1 MAPPRIRGLVLVLL
15 ALLLALPA
23 AGCGRDR
30 PAAETAQETTD
41 TGAFPEEDL
50 SGTVRA
56 DGSSTVAPLVSLAA
70 ERFRTEEPGVKVTV
84 GISGTGGGFER
95 FCRGETDLANASR
108 PIKDEEI
115 AACKKKGIDYLE
127 LQVANDGLTVV
138 INNGNDW
145 AKCLTVEQL
154 KKVWQPGSKI
164 KNWKEIDPSFP
175 SQALTLFGA
184 GTDSGTFDYF
194 TDAIV
199 GEEGASR
206 SDYTATED
214 DNVTVRGVAGEKGAL
229 GYFGLSYYESNKSQA
244 EGSRDRRRRRLRRAE
259 RRDRAGRHVQAAVA
273 AALHVRQ
280 EVVGARQAGGGRVSP
295 VPPRQPGD
303 ARERGPLRAADE
315 RPARKV
321 SDRAGRRGD
330 RRRLMFTRF
339 SQDVHPTG
347 TQPLRAST
355 KNGVDLRMRRENE

>member
-1 MAPPRIRGLVLVLL
+1 MAPLRARGLVLVLL
-15 ALLLALPA
+15 ALLLALTV

-30 PAAETAQETTD
+30 PAAATVTEETD
-41 TGAFPEEDL
+41 TGAFPEENL

-70 ERFRTEEPGVKVTV
+70 ERFRQEEPGVKVTV

-115 AACKKKGIDYLE
+115 AACEKKRIEYLE
-127 LQVANDGLTVV
+127 LQVANDGLSVV
-138 INNGNDW
+138 VNNGNDW

-154 KKVWQPGSKI
+154 KKIWQPGSKI
-164 KNWKEIDPSFP
+164 KNWKDVDPSFP
-175 SQALTLFGA
+175 SEKLTLFGA

-229 GYFGLSYYESNKSQA
+229 GYFGLSYLESNEGKLKAVEIDGGDGCVAPSVETVQDGTYKPLSRPLFTYAKKSSLEKLEVDAFLQFLLDNQETLA
-244 EGSRDRRRRRLRRAE
+244 RGALFVPLTSDQLERSRTVLEG
-259 RRDRAGRHVQAAVA
+259 AA
-273 AALHVRQ
+273 
-280 EVVGARQAGGGRVSP
+280 
-295 VPPRQPGD
+295 
-303 ARERGPLRAADE
+303 
-315 RPARKV
+315 
-321 SDRAGRRGD
+321 
-330 RRRLMFTRF
+330 T
-339 SQDVHPTG
+339 DV
-347 TQPLRAST
+347 
-355 KNGVDLRMRRENE
+355 D

>member
-1 MAPPRIRGLVLVLL
+1 VPRRLLLLVLALVLTASL
-15 ALLLALPA
+15 TA
-23 AGCGRDR
+23 CGRDR
-30 PAAETAQETTD
+30 PAAATAEETTD

-56 DGSSTVAPLVSLAA
+56 DGSSTVSPLVSLAA
-70 ERFRTEEPGVKVTV
+70 ERFRTEEPGVRVTV

-127 LQVANDGLTVV
+127 LQVANDGLSVV
-138 INNGNDW
+138 VNNANDW
-145 AKCLTVEQL
+145 AKCLTVERL
-154 KKVWQPGSKI
+154 KNIWQPGSKI
-164 KNWKEIDPSFP
+164 KNWKDVDPSFP
-175 SQALTLFGA
+175 SQNLILFGA

-229 GYFGLSYYESNKSQA
+229 GYFGLSYYESNKSKLKAVEIDGGDGCVAPSVTTVQDGTYKPLSRPLFTYVKKSSA
-244 EGSRDRRRRRLRRAE
+244 LEKLEVDAFLQFLLDNQETLARGALFVPLTSDQLEKSRTVLEG
-259 RRDRAGRHVQAAVA
+259 AA
-273 AALHVRQ
+273 
-280 EVVGARQAGGGRVSP
+280 
-295 VPPRQPGD
+295 
-303 ARERGPLRAADE
+303 
-315 RPARKV
+315 
-321 SDRAGRRGD
+321 
-330 RRRLMFTRF
+330 T
-339 SQDVHPTG
+339 DV
-347 TQPLRAST
+347 
-355 KNGVDLRMRRENE
+355 D

>member
-1 MAPPRIRGLVLVLL
+1 VPRRLLLLVLVLVL
-15 ALLLALPA
+15 TASLTA
-23 AGCGRDR
+23 CGRDR
-30 PAAETAQETTD
+30 PAAATAEETTD

-115 AACKKKGIDYLE
+115 AACKKKRIDYVE
-127 LQVANDGLTVV
+127 LQVANDGLSVV
-138 INNGNDW
+138 VNNANDW

-154 KKVWQPGSKI
+154 KKIWEPGSKI
-164 KNWKEIDPSFP
+164 KNWKDVDPSFP
-175 SQALTLFGA
+175 SQKLSLFGA

-229 GYFGLSYYESNKSQA
+229 GYFGLSYLESNEGKLKAVEIDGGDGCVAPSVETVQDGTYKPLSRPLFTYAKKSSLEKLEVDAFLQFLLENQETLA
-244 EGSRDRRRRRLRRAE
+244 RGALFVPLTSDQLERSRTVLEG
-259 RRDRAGRHVQAAVA
+259 AA
-273 AALHVRQ
+273 
-280 EVVGARQAGGGRVSP
+280 
-295 VPPRQPGD
+295 
-303 ARERGPLRAADE
+303 
-315 RPARKV
+315 
-321 SDRAGRRGD
+321 
-330 RRRLMFTRF
+330 T
-339 SQDVHPTG
+339 DV
-347 TQPLRAST
+347 
-355 KNGVDLRMRRENE
+355 D

>member
-1 MAPPRIRGLVLVLL
+1 MLL

-23 AGCGRDR
+23 AGCGRER
-30 PAAETAQETTD
+30 PAADDGDRRRRTRAPSKRRTCP
-41 TGAFPEEDL
+41 A
-50 SGTVRA
+50 TVRA

-70 ERFRTEEPGVKVTV
+70 ERFRKEEPGVKVTV

-115 AACKKKGIDYLE
+115 AACKKKGIDYIE
-127 LQVANDGLTVV
+127 LQVANDGLSVV
-138 INNGNDW
+138 VNNGNDW

-154 KKVWQPGSKI
+154 KKIWQPGSKI
-164 KNWKEIDPSFP
+164 KNWKDVDPSFP
-175 SQALTLFGA
+175 SQKLTLFGA

-229 GYFGLSYYESNKSQA
+229 GYFGLSYYESNKGKLKAVEIDGGDGCVAPSVETVQDGTYKPLSRPLFTYVKKSA
-244 EGSRDRRRRRLRRAE
+244 LEKLEVDAFLQFLLDNQETLARGALFVPLTSDQLERSRTVLEG
-259 RRDRAGRHVQAAVA
+259 AA
-273 AALHVRQ
+273 
-280 EVVGARQAGGGRVSP
+280 
-295 VPPRQPGD
+295 
-303 ARERGPLRAADE
+303 
-315 RPARKV
+315 
-321 SDRAGRRGD
+321 
-330 RRRLMFTRF
+330 T
-339 SQDVHPTG
+339 DV
-347 TQPLRAST
+347 
-355 KNGVDLRMRRENE
+355 D